1 MYKAIVSLPSSTI
14 ATDIILLVSTISLLR
29 DVGIDSWIVSV
40 QQKTSTTSQTSMF
53 NRHVPES
60 SGLIQMYRVIYKKFK
75 RYYIVEIRDLEVELI
90 KGVST
95 ASANAFNIIF

>member
-1 MYKAIVSLPSSTI
+1 MYKAIVSLPSSII
-14 ATDIILLVSTISLLR
+14 ATDIILLVSAISLLR

-53 NRHVPES
+53 NRRVPES
-60 SGLIQMYRVIYKKFK
+60 SGLIEMYRVIYKIK

-95 ASANAFNIIF
+95 ASVNAFRIIF

>member
-1 MYKAIVSLPSSTI
+1 MGSISSTENQYNF
-14 ATDIILLVSTISLLR
+14 ANLY
-29 DVGIDSWIVSV
+29 V
-40 QQKTSTTSQTSMF
+40 QQACAREQWF
-53 NRHVPES
+53 NMKCIVLS
-60 SGLIQMYRVIYKKFK
+60 IKIK

>member
-1 MYKAIVSLPSSTI
+1 MGSISSTENQYNF
-14 ATDIILLVSTISLLR
+14 ANLY
-29 DVGIDSWIVSV
+29 V
-40 QQKTSTTSQTSMF
+40 QQACAREQWF
-53 NRHVPES
+53 
-60 SGLIQMYRVIYKKFK
+60 LIITVSCYLIKNK